1 MNVMSPELFQAIR
14 RHDSAQVDQL
24 LANGADPN
32 ALSPTSP
39 YWRPLHVAIEQLE
52 EGGSV
57 DVVLALLRHGADV
70 NGWDSDADITPLL
83 LAIFDDQQ
91 QVVEILLNAGADPN
105 VVNGEGDSPLRT
117 AAQKGD
123 VFTAALLLRASAI
136 RTVNEYGGLR
146 GLTALGIAAK
156 NLDIPMI
163 RLLLEAGADRESR
176 DEDAKLPLERLPA
189 MSPANEAAWRA
200 ARALLL
206 VR

>member
-1 MNVMSPELFQAIR
+1 
-14 RHDSAQVDQL
+14 
-24 LANGADPN
+24 
-32 ALSPTSP
+32 
-39 YWRPLHVAIEQLE
+39 
-52 EGGSV
+52 
-57 DVVLALLRHGADV
+57 
-70 NGWDSDADITPLL
+70 
-83 LAIFDDQQ
+83 
-91 QVVEILLNAGADPN
+91 
-105 VVNGEGDSPLRT
+105 
-117 AAQKGD
+117 